1 MWGGRTLVCSR
12 MACDGMSGWDPGQCD
27 EALLVSDREQRL
39 SLVGPLLERSAC
51 QFHSQAEIRCRPRP
65 AGRPRA
71 ASPVCFSGLCVS
83 AWNFQLQAAGSTS
96 HEPSGRP
103 HRTFMPLH
111 LKSVLTGA
119 ESRHILVMPTFSVV
133 TKRIRSRMLKEVG
146 R

>member
-1 MWGGRTLVCSR
+1 MWNRQQDKSLRLVLR
-12 MACDGMSGWDPGQCD
+12 RVVGQTRQQPC
-27 EALLVSDREQRL
+27 EWNSQPEN
-39 SLVGPLLERSAC
+39 RSW
-51 QFHSQAEIRCRPRP
+51 PRP